1 MMPCWIR
8 KKDAIM
14 KIYRYMTILAALAA
28 AFACQPKE
36 NVDFVLDSDSFE
48 VGADGGSATIEITS
62 PGPWIASAS
71 EPWITVSPANGN
83 GSQTCRIIV
92 DSAIVMKNGSDQDI
106 RRGTV
111 SIVADNWE
119 TRDITVSQQNYG
131 YTIAADKV
139 DISVPDYDVLSER
152 YFNVNVSSNVK
163 FDISFVD
170 EEGNP
175 VTWISEAE
183 DNPALNLNKGARPRN
198 VSLRFEWNI
207 NSQPQARIAEVHFTP
222 VDDEGASVNPPASLI
237 ARIDQVQVTQTSAAA
252 KPENPRAADSAAL
265 IAISRAL
272 NVWSGGWDTS
282 VRMERWEDVD
292 LWEEG
297 DMHNGRVI
305 DDSWIGRVRNARFF
319 MFNTD
324 DGIPYQVSWLD
335 AAEDLEFYSNE
346 NHTFRENIKVGE
358 YLLEL
363 GGDDSNLKR
372 LTIAA
377 YGLDNNS
384 FPDTFFTQDGT
395 PGGKPTFPNLEYL
408 NLSSNKFQYIDERF
422 NPTNFP
428 KLHAFCMRNNQI
440 HVIYDLSNAT
450 TSGEQFAEENGGL
463 YLENLNSDNQVNGS
477 SGRGFPLRL
486 LRWENLDTLEMTL
499 NYLEGP
505 IPTDDEVRTYLH
517 SSVDWRHDDKV
528 PFVQDGEEGVINIAD
543 SLAVSGSS
551 GADAAYAEFDA
562 MQIPKVLPRLRVFS
576 INMNRLSGD
585 LSPENHKWLMYH
597 PLMDWWD
604 PSTFIFNQE
613 GTDSD
618 GNSARFTGVP
628 ASMDYYYDIYSNKR
642 FAD

>member
-1 MMPCWIR
+1 M
-8 KKDAIM
+8 AVFA
-14 KIYRYMTILAALAA
+14 AALAA
-28 AFACQPKE
+28 VFACQPKE
-36 NVDFVLDSDSFE
+36 NVDFVLDSDTFE
-48 VGADGGSATIEITS
+48 VGADGGTATIEVTS
-62 PGPWIASAS
+62 PGSWIASANV
-71 EPWITVSPANGN
+71 PWITVSPANGN

-92 DSAIVMKNGSDQDI
+92 DSAIVMKDGADQDI

-111 SIVADNWE
+111 TIEADNWE
-119 TRDITVSQQNYG
+119 TRDIAVTQQNYG
-131 YTIAADKV
+131 YTIAIEDTEI
-139 DISVPDYDVLSER
+139 DVPDYEALADR
-152 YFNVNVSSNVK
+152 YFNVDVKSNVK
-163 FDISFVD
+163 FDISFLD

-175 VTWISEAE
+175 VDWISEAE
-183 DNPALNLNKGARPRN
+183 DNPVLDLNKGARPRN
-198 VSLRFEWNI
+198 VSLRFDWDI
-207 NSQPQARIAEVHFTP
+207 NSQPSGRIASVRFTP
-222 VDDEGASVNPPASLI
+222 VGDNGTPINPSESLI
-237 ARIDQVQVTQTSAAA
+237 TRIDQVQVTQTSAAA
-252 KPENPRAADSAAL
+252 KPTDPRAADSAAL

-384 FPDTFFTQDGT
+384 YPDTFFTQDGT
-395 PGGKPTFPNLEYL
+395 PGGKPTFPNLESL
-408 NLSSNKFQYIDERF
+408 DLSSNKFQYIDKRF
-422 NPTNFP
+422 NHHNFP
-428 KLHAFCMRNNQI
+428 KLHAFSMRNNQI

-450 TSGEQFAEENGGL
+450 TRGEQFAEENGGL
-463 YLENLNSDNQVNGS
+463 YRENLDPENQVGGS

-486 LRWENLDTLEMTL
+486 LRWENLDTLELTL

-505 IPTDDEVRTYLH
+505 IPTDDEVRAYLG
-517 SSVDWRHDDKV
+517 SVTDWTHNDDV
-528 PFVQDGEEGVINIAD
+528 TFVQNGEESTINISD
-543 SLAVSGSS
+543 SLAVSGSA
-551 GADAAYAEFDA
+551 GAQAAYDAFDA
-562 MQIPKVLPRLRVFS
+562 LQVPKVLPRLRVFS
-576 INMNRLSGD
+576 LNMNRLSGALD
-585 LSPENHKWLMYH
+585 PDTHKWLMYH
-597 PLMDWWD
+597 PLLDWWE

-613 GTDSD
+613 GTDSN
-618 GNSARFTGVP
+618 GNTARFTGVP
-628 ASMDYYYDIYSNKR
+628 AAMDYYYDIYTNKR
-642 FAD
+642 FAN